1 MLLSDVPRSVPPAQ
15 QLQDVLR
22 IVGEAEQNGFSHI
35 AIGQHFLYGDLRWMQ
50 PVPWLARLA
59 AHTSP
64 GTRLVTQ
71 VMIGPLY
78 HPVLLAEEIATLDVV
93 TEGRLVFGVGLG
105 YRAEEFDHL
114 GVPYAERA
122 SRLDEMLEL
131 LPRLWTEHEVTH
143 HGRHFHLDAV
153 RPHIQPVQQPHPPVW
168 VGGFAKA
175 GARRAGRYATAYAVP
190 PELPPP
196 AVAERYELV
205 RAGLAE
211 RGIPFGPQPLRRNV
225 LVADSAE
232 AAVAE
237 YARVAKGRYV
247 TYAQRGLDVF
257 DADQLEREFAEAVKG
272 HVVLGTPDQVVAQL
286 TGLVTTLPV
295 DPLLVRPQWPTM
307 STDETVAAIRR
318 LGRDVLPSILPLPS
332 RTDIAPPAATPTGT
346 PTGTPTATP

>member
-15 QLQDVLR
+15 QFQDVLR
-22 IVGEAEQNGFSHI
+22 IVGEAEQNGFSYI

-59 AHTSP
+59 AHVSP
-64 GTRLVTQ
+64 GTKLVTQ

-114 GVPYAERA
+114 DVPYSERA
-122 SRLDEMLEL
+122 SRLDEILEL
-131 LPRLWTEHEVTH
+131 LPRLWTEDEVTH
-143 HGRHFHLDAV
+143 HGRHYRLDAV
-153 RPHIQPVQQPHPPVW
+153 RPHIRPVQEPHPPIW
-168 VGGFAKA
+168 IGAFAKA
-175 GARRAGRYATAYAVP
+175 GARRAGRYATGYAVP

-205 RAGLAE
+205 RAGMAE

-225 LVADSAE
+225 LVADSA
-232 AAVAE
+232 AAAAAE

-257 DADQLEREFAEAVKG
+257 DADRLEREFAEAVEG

-286 TGLVTTLPV
+286 TDLVTTLPV

-307 STDETVAAIRR
+307 DAGETVAAIRR
-318 LGRDVLPSILPLPS
+318 LGRDVLPSILPLESHSDIPLLES
-332 RTDIAPPAATPTGT
+332 R
-346 PTGTPTATP
+346 